1 VTRRSGVT
9 TSVEGEAAPERKKGG
24 DDASWADVNLTE
36 PKNKENSHGRSSF
49 KKIYLSEIYFYSSHH
64 VEHNG
69 ENRILNLY
77 HPSEINHFK
86 ILLSYEM
93 M

>member
-1 VTRRSGVT
+1 VTQRSGVT
-9 TSVEGEAAPERKKGG
+9 TSVEGEVAPERKKGG
-24 DDASWADVNLTE
+24 DDVSWADVNLTE
-36 PKNKENSHGRSSF
+36 PKNKENPHGRSSF

-86 ILLSYEM
+86 ALLS
-93 M
+93 